1 MGLSLVPHGRGAQ
14 ALASQPFRFNFT
26 RFTPLFSSSVLLNAV
41 DPYFTGQHM
50 FFNFIS
56 SRISKDL
63 AIDLGTANTLVY
75 ARGKGIVLNEPS
87 VVALRKKDKRSSEV
101 WIGEDAK
108 KMIGRVPGSIEVFRP
123 LREGVIANFEM
134 ATLMLKFFIHKVHGR
149 KAFVRP
155 RVIISVPSGVTP
167 VERRAVRDSTL
178 NAGAHE
184 VFIVPEAM
192 AAAMG
197 AGLPVT
203 EPMSNMIVDI
213 GGGTTEVAI
222 ISLTGV
228 VYSNSSKIAGDRLD
242 LDILNFIRKNYGILI
257 GMSTAEQIKILVGR
271 AYADDETE
279 EVDIKGRDLMD
290 GIPKTITVN
299 SNDITH
305 AIMDSVNSIVESVK
319 LAMEQCPPELAADI
333 IDTGIVLTGGGA
345 LLKNLDKRV
354 RREIGVPVIV
364 PDDPLT
370 TVARGAGMMLDDIE
384 LLREITNT

>member
-1 MGLSLVPHGRGAQ
+1 MLVNFF
-14 ALASQPFRFNFT
+14 ASK
-26 RFTPLFSSSVLLNAV
+26 
-41 DPYFTGQHM
+41 
-50 FFNFIS
+50 
-56 SRISKDL
+56 ISKNL

-75 ARGKGIVLNEPS
+75 AQGKGIVLNEPS
-87 VVALRKKDKRSSEV
+87 VVALRKKDKRRSEV

-134 ATLMLKFFIHKVHGR
+134 ASLMLKFFIQKVHGR

-184 VFIVPEAM
+184 VYIVEEAM
-192 AAAMG
+192 AAALG
-197 AGLPVT
+197 AGLPIT

-228 VYSNSSKIAGDRLD
+228 VYSSSSKIAGDKLD
-242 LDILNFIRKNYGILI
+242 MDILNFIRKHYSILI
-257 GMSTAEQIKILVGR
+257 GPSTAEQIKILVGR
-271 AYADDETE
+271 AYPDDDLE
-279 EVDIKGRDLMD
+279 EVDVKGRDLMD
-290 GIPKTITVN
+290 GIPKTITIN
-299 SNDITH
+299 SGDITH
-305 AIMDSVNSIVESVK
+305 AIMDSVNSIVDSVK
-319 LAMEQCPPELAADI
+319 VAMEQCPPELAADI

-345 LLKNLDKRV
+345 LLRNLDIRV

-364 PDDPLT
+364 PDNPLT
-370 TVARGAGMMLDDIE
+370 TVARGAGMMLQDLD
-384 LLREITNT
+384 LLREISIA

>member
-1 MGLSLVPHGRGAQ
+1 ML
-14 ALASQPFRFNFT
+14 FN
-26 RFTPLFSSSVLLNAV
+26 LIA
-41 DPYFTGQHM
+41 
-50 FFNFIS
+50 
-56 SRISKDL
+56 SRISKDI

-75 ARGKGIVLNEPS
+75 VRGKGIVLNEPS
-87 VVALRKKDKRSSEV
+87 VIAIRKKGRRSSEV
-101 WIGEDAK
+101 WIGADAK
-108 KMIGRVPGSIEVFRP
+108 KMIGKVPSSIEVFRP

-134 ATLMLKFFIHKVHGR
+134 ASLMLKYFIQKVHGR

-167 VERRAVRDSTL
+167 VERRAVRDATL

-184 VFIVPEAM
+184 VFIVEESM

-228 VYSNSSKIAGDRLD
+228 VYCNSSKIVGDKLD
-242 LDILNFIRKNYGILI
+242 NDILNFIRKTYSMLI
-257 GMSTAEQIKILVGR
+257 GQSTAEQIKTLVGR
-271 AYADDETE
+271 AYLDDESE
-279 EVDIKGRDLMD
+279 EVDVKGRDLMD
-290 GIPKTITVN
+290 GIPKTITIN
-299 SNDITH
+299 SNEVTQ
-305 AIMDSVNSIVESVK
+305 AIMESVNSMVDSVK
-319 LAMEQCPPELAADI
+319 LALEQCPPELAADI

-345 LLKNLDKRV
+345 LLKKLDVRL

-364 PDDPLT
+364 PDDPLS
-370 TVARGAGMMLDDIE
+370 TVARGAGMMLDDID

>member
-1 MGLSLVPHGRGAQ
+1 M
-14 ALASQPFRFNFT
+14 
-26 RFTPLFSSSVLLNAV
+26 LF
-41 DPYFTGQHM
+41 D
-50 FFNFIS
+50 FIA

-75 ARGKGIVLNEPS
+75 CRGRGIVLNEPS
-87 VVALRKKDKRSSEV
+87 VVAVRKKDRRTSEV
-101 WIGEDAK
+101 WIGQDAK

-134 ATLMLKFFIHKVHGR
+134 ASLMLKFFIQKVHKR
-149 KAFVRP
+149 RAFVNP

-167 VERRAVRDSTL
+167 VERRAVRDSTR

-184 VFIVPEAM
+184 VFIVEEAM

-228 VYSNSSKIAGDRLD
+228 VYSSSSKIAGDKLD
-242 LDILNFIRKNYGILI
+242 LDILNFIRKNYSILI
-257 GMSTAEQIKILVGR
+257 GPSTAEQIKMMVGR
-271 AYADDETE
+271 AYIDDDFE
-279 EVDIKGRDLMD
+279 EIDVKGRDLMD
-290 GIPKTITVN
+290 GIPKTITIN
-299 SNDITH
+299 SNDITY
-305 AIMDSVNSIVESVK
+305 AIMDSVNSIVDSVK
-319 LAMEQCPPELAADI
+319 SALEQCPPELAADI

-345 LLKNLDKRV
+345 LLKNLDVRV

-364 PDDPLT
+364 PDDPLS
-370 TVARGAGMMLDDIE
+370 TVARGAGMMLDDLD

>member
-1 MGLSLVPHGRGAQ
+1 
-14 ALASQPFRFNFT
+14 
-26 RFTPLFSSSVLLNAV
+26 
-41 DPYFTGQHM
+41 M
-50 FFNFIS
+50 FFNLIA

-63 AIDLGTANTLVY
+63 AIDLGTANTLVF
-75 ARGKGIVLNEPS
+75 ARGKGIILDEPS
-87 VVALRKKDKRSSEV
+87 VVAIRKKDKRSSEV

-134 ATLMLKFFIHKVHGR
+134 ASLMLKFFIQKVHNR
-149 KAFVRP
+149 KTFVRP
-155 RVIISVPSGVTP
+155 RVIISVPSDVTP

-178 NAGAHE
+178 SAGAYE
-184 VFIVPEAM
+184 VYLVEEAM

-203 EPMSNMIVDI
+203 EPISSMIVDI

-222 ISLTGV
+222 ISLKGV
-228 VYSNSSKIAGDRLD
+228 VYSSSSKIAGDRLD
-242 LDILNFIRKNYGILI
+242 TDILNFIRKHYGILV
-257 GMSTAEQIKILVGR
+257 GPSTAEQIKILVGR
-271 AYADDETE
+271 AYPDSEME

-299 SNDITH
+299 SSDITH
-305 AIMDSVNSIVESVK
+305 AIMDSVNSIVECVK

-354 RREIGVPVIV
+354 RREIGVPVVV
-364 PDDPLT
+364 PDNPLT
-370 TVARGAGMMLDDIE
+370 TVARGAGKMLDDLE
-384 LLREITNT
+384 LLREIANT